1 MLKTKTKTTHYN
13 MYYYIF
19 WNKIWCILN
28 LTPLFFFPECP
39 ESDKFADPSDISG
52 YFECKHGAAMKKFC
66 PGNHVWN
73 QEDKKCKLW
82 QLGMVYGM
90 DIELQL
96 MPVPSLTLYWSF
108 MINYIFT
115 QLSISKHRDCHPLI
129 LTSN

>member
-1 MLKTKTKTTHYN
+1 

-28 LTPLFFFPECP
+28 LTHLFSFPECH
-39 ESDKFADPSDISG
+39 ESEKFADPSDISG
-52 YFECKHGAAMKKFC
+52 YFECKHGAAVKKSC

-82 QLGMVYGM
+82 QLGMVYSM
-90 DIELQL
+90 DTELQL

-108 MINYIFT
+108 MLNYIFT
-115 QLSISKHRDCHPLI
+115 QSSISKHRDCRPLT
-129 LTSN
+129 LTSS

>member
-1 MLKTKTKTTHYN
+1 MH
-13 MYYYIF
+13 F
-19 WNKIWCILN
+19 EFES
-28 LTPLFFFPECP
+28 PFFFPECH

-96 MPVPSLTLYWSF
+96 IPVPSLTLP
-108 MINYIFT
+108 N
-115 QLSISKHRDCHPLI
+115 
-129 LTSN
+129 